1 MERKGHVHR
10 REISQG
16 FVRSARVTHV
26 RNFVRNLWVRNEICV
41 GEICVIL
48 KRNVGP
54 GQMGRGATKQGA
66 SGPGFQLGVERHVSR
81 VLVRISHNLGGI
93 CAATAHD
100 GFVLAQRTGLQ
111 IAQRAARCPA
121 AD

>member
-54 GQMGRGATKQGA
+54 GQVSEHLTWILDLLLPGDLCDLCMILKTPPCALLLSLRLATLPA
-66 SGPGFQLGVERHVSR
+66 
-81 VLVRISHNLGGI
+81 
-93 CAATAHD
+93 CAIHRPP
-100 GFVLAQRTGLQ
+100 LSE
-111 IAQRAARCPA
+111 
-121 AD
+121 